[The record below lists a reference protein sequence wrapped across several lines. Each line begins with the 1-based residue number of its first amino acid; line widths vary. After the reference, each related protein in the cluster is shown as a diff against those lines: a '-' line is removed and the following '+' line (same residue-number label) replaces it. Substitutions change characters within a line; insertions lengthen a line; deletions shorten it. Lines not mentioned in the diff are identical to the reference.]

1 MYMKDLWLGVRKRMI
16 RLDKFLC
23 DKGLGTRSEVKA
35 FIKKGW
41 VTIDGLVIKQADYKF
56 DENSTT
62 VYFQDKP
69 YTYAKY
75 GYFML
80 NKPAGVVS
88 ATRDK
93 LSDTVLSLLGD
104 TGFKNLFPVGRLDK
118 DTEGLLLISNDGML
132 AHELLSPKKH
142 VDKTYFVKVDIPLAE
157 DKIKELGNG
166 VDIGDEKPTLPA
178 RIVKI
183 DEFTYELTIHE
194 GRFHQVKRMME
205 AVGSRVVYL
214 KRLSMGPL
222 MLDENLKEGEYRSL
236 TETEVE
242 KLKQIHS

>member
-1 MYMKDLWLGVRKRMI
+1 MI

-35 FIKKGW
+35 FVKKGW
-41 VTIDGLVIKQADYKF
+41 VVIDGQVIKQPDFKF
-56 DENSTT
+56 DENTTT
-62 VYFQDKP
+62 VYFQDKS

-93 LSDTVLSLLGD
+93 LSDTVLSLLGE

-142 VDKTYFVKVDIPLAE
+142 VDKIYFVKVDIPLTE
-157 DKIKELGNG
+157 EKMKQLESG

-178 RIVKI
+178 QIEKV
-183 DEFTYELTIHE
+183 DEHTYKLTIHE

-205 AVGSRVVYL
+205 AVGSHVEYL

-222 MLDENLKEGEYRSL
+222 QLDDNLSEGEFRAL
-236 TETEVE
+236 TDAEIAA
-242 KLKQIHS
+242 LKSINE

>member
-1 MYMKDLWLGVRKRMI
+1 MI

-23 DKGLGTRSEVKA
+23 DKGLGTRSEIKA
-35 FIKKGW
+35 YIKKGW
-41 VTIDGLVIKQADYKF
+41 VTIEGQVIKQPDYKF
-56 DENSTT
+56 DENITT

-69 YTYAKY
+69 YTYVKY

-142 VDKTYFVKVDIPLAE
+142 VDKTYFVKVDIPLTE
-157 DKIKELGNG
+157 DKMHALETG
-166 VDIGDEKPTLPA
+166 VDIGDDKPTLPA
-178 RIVKI
+178 QIVKI
-183 DEFTYELTIHE
+183 DDNSYELTIHE

-205 AVGSRVVYL
+205 AVGSHVTYL
-214 KRLSMGPL
+214 KRLSMGTL
-222 MLDENLKEGEYRSL
+222 RLDESLNEGEFRPLS
-236 TETEVE
+236 EKEVE
-242 KLKQIHS
+242 ELKSIHAQRE